1 MAPPVSS
8 PSPGLRDLGGPG
20 VEPEPIEGSTALAR
34 AAQTQASRS
43 EVPSTQ
49 VEHDEAKSPGVRARD
64 ANDRIADAVD
74 TASDVLSGYVSDED
88 VKKAMAALGWLR
100 PDELDRALAHL
111 ESAGLLDNMV
121 SKLSPEQLLD
131 LTRMLSSSGL
141 FQWASAGG
149 EAGKPV
155 EGAPCLIAV
164 HKKLPQSL
172 QALAHDINLAIAK
185 QYPALKLTEPGDQGG
200 PLDIKQHP
208 LLAWRDGFLGR
219 ELRHA
224 EAFVHRYLAVTD
236 IDSSVHQLRPGD
248 SYTLSA
254 NGGAKIGVG
263 AEGTKASVGPE
274 VSVGVEVS
282 RDEDGKGFTVS
293 ADAALLAK
301 LSASAKLPKA
311 AAAVGEFELGA
322 GGKVEFKFKSA
333 DEAAKAA
340 ELLFEANTNPIRF
353 AALAPAR
360 TGEIAHLVC
369 AVSAIEIAGQAAA
382 KLGLE
387 EDAGHGLF
395 GNEKTGAAELSGDAA
410 TTFRVEF
417 EKGQPTTL
425 ISRTALQFEASLG
438 KSNSWEAGPFTAEFG
453 KAVGVSVGVEIER
466 RTKIA
471 QGQSLKDAQASAPEA
486 PAAMTVTLEAKK
498 SGAFGES
505 GSELEFKLEGQPWFL
520 LETASALARHDVL
533 TAASAIEKAE
543 VTTTRTASSGLS
555 LSVEVEA
562 GGNGA
567 SLGLTAMRKRQLS
580 KRTEEGT
587 GREMALRLLRS
598 LTEPQGPDTPT
609 RVQIPSIRPD

>member
-8 PSPGLRDLGGPG
+8 PSPGLRDLGGPS
-20 VEPEPIEGSTALAR
+20 VDPEPIEGSTALAR
-34 AAQTQASRS
+34 AAHPATSRS

-49 VEHDEAKSPGVRARD
+49 VAYDEAKSPGVRARD
-64 ANDRIADAVD
+64 ANERIADAVD
-74 TASDVLSGYVSDED
+74 TASDVLSGHVSDED

-111 ESAGLLDNMV
+111 ESAGLLDNLV
-121 SKLSPEQLLD
+121 SNLSPEQLLD

-149 EAGKPV
+149 EAREPV
-155 EGAPCLIAV
+155 DGAPRLVEV
-164 HKKLPQSL
+164 HKNLPQSL

-185 QYPALKLTEPGDQGG
+185 QHPALKLTEPGDQGG

-208 LLAWRDGFLGR
+208 LLAWRDGLFGR

-236 IDSSVHQLRPGD
+236 IDWSVHQLQLGD
-248 SYTLSA
+248 SYTLSV
-254 NGGAKIGVG
+254 NGGVKIGLG
-263 AEGTKASVGPE
+263 AKGTEASVGPE

-282 RDEDGKGFTVS
+282 REEDGTGFTVS
-293 ADAALLAK
+293 ADASLLAK
-301 LSASAKLPKA
+301 LSASVKLPKA
-311 AAAVGEFELGA
+311 AEAVSELGL
-322 GGKVEFKFKSA
+322 GTGRKVEFKFKSA
-333 DEAAKAA
+333 GEAAKAA

-353 AALAPAR
+353 AALAPTR
-360 TGEIAHLVC
+360 TEEIAQLVC
-369 AVSAIEIAGQAAA
+369 AVSAIEIAGKAAA
-382 KLGLE
+382 GLGLE
-387 EDAGHGLF
+387 EDAGHGLL
-395 GNEKTGAAELSGDAA
+395 GNEKTGTAELSGEAA

-417 EKGQPTTL
+417 EKGQPSTL
-425 ISRTALQFEASLG
+425 ITRTAFQFEASLG
-438 KSNSWEAGPFTAEFG
+438 TSNSWKAGPFAAEFG
-453 KAVGVSVGVEIER
+453 KAAGVSAGVEIEH

-471 QGQSLKDAQASAPEA
+471 QGQSLKDAQAAAREA
-486 PAAMTVTLEAKK
+486 PAAMTVTLESKVG
-498 SGAFGES
+498 GAFGES

-520 LETASALARHDVL
+520 LETARALARYDVL
-533 TAASAIEKAE
+533 AAANAIEKAE

-555 LSVEVEA
+555 LSVELEA
-562 GGNGA
+562 GGDGA

-580 KRTEEGT
+580 KRTEAGT

-598 LTEPQGPDTPT
+598 LTGPQGPDTPT